1 MKNFL
6 RERQI
11 KRYIARGVL
20 LIPIVILILCFCIMG
35 IRRVFPLA
43 ISFINENQKVMY
55 NVKREYLNITDEI
68 HELNQ
73 KIAANKTVFSLRVV
87 EILSSDEKKSQ
98 IVEMKKELNSLELE
112 RIDPETIDYEYIYSI
127 YPDPYKASEIKQP
140 LSNELLLIYVQ
151 QLEYLSN
158 CILTEESISNDYE
171 MLDKIFD
178 YSYDILFKR
187 NRILESLAYPKED
200 LCLMEERVILSEE
213 DQIKYFKENQK
224 VFFDFVDEIK
234 KFNYQVYFEFG
245 NSEQAGSFGF
255 VKINDDTFSFNSK
268 EIKQYHKLRY
278 IIRKLSSDGVIQM
291 INLIENTS
299 SGDFVSFRTFMSDI
313 GSCGTFAYYLSE
325 DEIES
330 AQVSLEKLYPHWY
343 YF

>member
-1 MKNFL
+1 MFL
-6 RERQI
+6 EERQI
-11 KRYIARGVL
+11 KRYIARGIL
-20 LIPIVILILCFCIMG
+20 LIPIIILVLYFFIMG
-35 IRRVFPLA
+35 IQRIFPLA
-43 ISFINENQKVMY
+43 VSFVNENQKVMY
-55 NVKREYLNITDEI
+55 HIKKEYLNITDEI
-68 HELNQ
+68 YELNQ
-73 KIAANKTVFSLRVV
+73 KIAANKTDFSFAVV
-87 EILSSDEKKSQ
+87 EILSSNEKKTQ
-98 IVEMKKELNSLELE
+98 IAEMKKELSSLELNE
-112 RIDPETIDYEYIYSI
+112 VDPETINYEYSYSV
-127 YPDPYKASEIKQP
+127 YPDPYKVSEIKQP

-151 QLEYLSN
+151 QLGYLSN
-158 CILTEESISNDYE
+158 CILTEENLSSDYE
-171 MLDKIFD
+171 MLDKMFD

-187 NRILESLAYPKED
+187 NRILESLSYPKED
-200 LCLMEERVILSEE
+200 LYLMEERVILSEE

-224 VFFDFVDEIK
+224 LFFDFVDEIK

-255 VKINDDTFSFNSK
+255 VKINDDNFSFNSK

-299 SGDFVSFRTFMSDI
+299 SGDFVSFRTFMSEV

-325 DEIES
+325 DQIEH
-330 AQVSLEKLYPHWY
+330 AQVSLEKLCPYWY